1 MSRLLLRG
9 GRVIDPATR
18 LDDRV
23 DLLIADGVI
32 ADVGGDIAPPD
43 GTDVIDVEGTVVAPG
58 LVDMHVH
65 FRDPGR
71 EDEETILSGSI
82 AAAHGGVTSVA
93 AMPNT
98 EPAIDTPSWV
108 EYVGS
113 VESPITVYPI
123 AAITVGRKGKILTEM
138 AELSAA
144 GAVAFSDDGSPV
156 SSGTVMRRAL
166 EYATMVGRPIVSHCE
181 DLDLVAG
188 GVANEGLASTLA
200 GLRPIPAAAEEAMV
214 ARDILLARTT
224 GARLHIAH
232 VSTAGS
238 VELVRRAKDDGIAV
252 TCEACPHHFSLT
264 DDAVRTYDTNTRVNP
279 PLRSATD
286 VAAIKVGLADGT
298 IDAIASDHAPHS
310 LEEKQ
315 VEFDAAPP
323 GMIGVETLLP
333 LTLTHLVQ
341 SGTITLERAIELLT
355 TDPAKILGIPAGSL
369 EIGAQADVVVFDPEW
384 AWEVTRDWFRSKSK
398 NSPFIGRTLK
408 GRVIL
413 TVAKGEIVFRDEEP
427 TGVHHGDAQ
436 EEGEPEPR
444 ELPVHARG

>member
-1 MSRLLLRG
+1 MKKLLLKG
-9 GRVIDPATR
+9 GRMIDPATR
-18 LDDRV
+18 LDERL
-23 DLLIADGVI
+23 DLLIADGVVADLGDGI
-32 ADVGGDIAPPD
+32 AAPD
-43 GTDVIDVEGTVVAPG
+43 GTKVIEAEGMVVAPG

-108 EYVGS
+108 EYVTS

-123 AAITVGRKGKILTEM
+123 AAITVGRKGERLTEM
-138 AELSAA
+138 AELAAA

-156 SSGTVMRRAL
+156 SSGTAMRRAL
-166 EYATMVGRPIVSHCE
+166 EYATMVGRPVIAHCE
-181 DLDLVAG
+181 DLNLTAG

-232 VSTAGS
+232 VSTRGS
-238 VELVRRAKDDGIAV
+238 VDLVRRAKEDGIAV

-279 PLRSATD
+279 PLRSAAD

-333 LTLTHLVQ
+333 LTLTNLVR

-369 EIGAQADVVVFDPEW
+369 EVGAQADVVVFDPEW
-384 AWEVTRDWFRSKSK
+384 TWVIKKDWFRSKSR
-398 NSPFIGRTLK
+398 NSPFIGRTVK

-413 TVAKGEIVFRDEEP
+413 TVAKGEIVFQDEEG
-427 TGVHHGDAQ
+427 TRLDHGDAH
-436 EEGEPEPR
+436 EEVEAESR
-444 ELPVHARG
+444 ERPVHARG

>member
-1 MSRLLLRG
+1 MRKILLRG

-18 LDDRV
+18 VDGQLDV
-23 DLLIADGVI
+23 LIAGGVVADRGSEVTPPSDAEVI
-32 ADVGGDIAPPD
+32 DVGGM
-43 GTDVIDVEGTVVAPG
+43 VVAPG

-71 EDEETILSGSI
+71 EDEETILTGSI
-82 AAAHGGVTSVA
+82 AAAHGGVTSVG

-108 EYVGS
+108 EYVAS

-123 AAITVGRKGKILTEM
+123 AAITVGRRGSTLTEM
-138 AELSAA
+138 AELAAA

-156 SSGTVMRRAL
+156 ASGTVMRRAL
-166 EYATMVGRPIVSHCE
+166 EYASMVGRPIISHCE

-200 GLRPIPAAAEEAMV
+200 GFRPIPAAAEEAMV
-214 ARDILLARTT
+214 ARDLLLARTT

-232 VSTAGS
+232 VSTRGS
-238 VELVRRAKDDGIAV
+238 VDLIRRAKEDGIAV

-264 DDAVRTYDTNTRVNP
+264 DDAVRGYDTSTRVNP
-279 PLRSATD
+279 PLRSAAD

-333 LTLTHLVQ
+333 LTLTNLVQ

-355 TDPAKILGIPAGSL
+355 TDPANILGIPAGSL
-369 EIGAQADVVVFDPEW
+369 EIGAVADVMVFDPEW
-384 AWEVTRDWFRSKSK
+384 AWEITRDWFRSKSK
-398 NSPFIGRTLK
+398 NSPFIGHTVK

-413 TVAKGEIVFRDEEP
+413 TVAKGEVVFRDEES
-427 TGVHHGDAQ
+427 TGFDDGDAHA
-436 EEGEPEPR
+436 EGEPEPR